1 MRQTYQVE
9 DDDGEIEEKHPVQM
23 CDLMLTTVGP
33 CLNIATPDLYHGSS
47 NKNLT
52 ARKRVG
58 SRQFRS

>member
-33 CLNIATPDLYHGSS
+33 YLNISKTCDLE
-47 NKNLT
+47 
-52 ARKRVG
+52 R
-58 SRQFRS
+58 